1 MPASVVRTN
10 HEELKQIA
18 QLFDQEADAIGAL
31 LQNISQAKSALQGGG
46 WVGKAAT
53 AFQQE
58 LDSSVLPSLKR
69 LQRALEQAQQTSQAI
84 ATRMRRCETDA
95 AQQLQDRE
103 DFTILPVGGSDGS
116 LPGGEGVSIGQPVG
130 GSGGSLPGGEGVSIG
145 QPVGG
150 SGGSLPGGEGVSI
163 GQPVGGSGGSLPG
176 GEGVSIGQPVGGSG
190 GSLPGTGEIGIPGG
204 EMPSGGSGGS
214 LPGGEGD
221 WSIGGEF
228 DLGPISGEG
237 SIGALRGSITD
248 DPGLGGSVDGEVLGS
263 DLTLSQDVLGL
274 WATETSLSGEA
285 STLGGSAGIG
295 LNGGLQGAFVEVAGG
310 QLAVEGQIGGGE
322 DGWFR
327 QDFAIDVVA
336 VDGFVGHHDSD
347 FGLGGSATLIGAS
360 NAWVLGTKNLGLT
373 FGVEANGPQLEGSVG
388 KDQGQF
394 GLQAGASLV
403 GISGEAGL
411 NLFGYNVSLGAGAGI
426 EFGLGAKG
434 GLGGFETREG
444 PVKFG
449 LSFGDAK

>member
-103 DFTILPVGGSDGS
+103 DFTILPVGGSD
-116 LPGGEGVSIGQPVG
+116 
-130 GSGGSLPGGEGVSIG
+130 
-145 QPVGG
+145 
-150 SGGSLPGGEGVSI
+150 
-163 GQPVGGSGGSLPG
+163 GSLPG